1 MVDYAPMYAACYS
14 TFGVAVVMT
23 LADSNETELE
33 FTAIDITGGID
44 LGGIFANAR
53 NRFATEL
60 NTIVPA
66 ISVMRETLEDY
77 SDLDELDGADVL
89 VNGKHWK
96 VRGNAPKPS
105 PVGEASGEVYLFLT
119 EQG

>member
-1 MVDYAPMYAACYS
+1 MVDYASMYAACYA
-14 TFGVAVVMT
+14 TFGVDVVVT

-33 FTAIDITGGID
+33 FVAIDITGGID

-53 NRFATEL
+53 NRFASEL

-66 ISVMRETLEDY
+66 ISVMRSSLVDY
-77 SDLDELDGADVL
+77 TDLAELDGADVL

-96 VRGNAPKPS
+96 VRGNAPKPA
-105 PVGEASGEVYLFLT
+105 PTGEASGEVYLFLT